1 MAGPTIQGTQVVW
14 GTDSSTTYGMIQSMT
29 TGKGGEIKE
38 YKDYQGDTVA
48 LVTYDKHD
56 TIQLNALCV
65 GSTPELPDIGDTFT
79 VGGTTYYCN
88 AQPTI
93 NWSNEDAASV
103 SISGR
108 TYPSIGGSGGGNSQ
122 SNSNT

>member
-1 MAGPTIQGTQVVW
+1 MAGPTIVGTQVVW
-14 GTDSSTTYGMIQSMT
+14 GTDDDTTYGMIQNMT

-38 YKDYQGDTVA
+38 YKDYQGDTVS
-48 LVTYDKHD
+48 LVVYDKHD
-56 TIQLNALCV
+56 KIQLTALCV
-65 GSTPELPDIGDTFT
+65 GSAPTLPDIGETFT
-79 VGGTTYYCN
+79 VGSTTYYCN
-88 AQPTI
+88 DQPTI

-108 TYPSIGGSGGGNSQ
+108 TYPTLSGGGGSQ